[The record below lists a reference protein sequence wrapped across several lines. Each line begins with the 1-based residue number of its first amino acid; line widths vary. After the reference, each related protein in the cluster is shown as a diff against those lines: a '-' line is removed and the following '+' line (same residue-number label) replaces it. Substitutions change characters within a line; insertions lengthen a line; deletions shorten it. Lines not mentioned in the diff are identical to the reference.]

1 MLQSA
6 IVGKSNFEQS
16 IEQIIKQ
23 CCKSNPLDKN
33 TALKHHVN
41 HFHKFPKPHP
51 TPIPTPPSLEYK
63 CNFF

>member
-23 CCKSNPLDKN
+23 SCKSNPLDKN
-33 TALKHHVN
+33 TV
-41 HFHKFPKPHP
+41 F
-51 TPIPTPPSLEYK
+51 
-63 CNFF
+63 